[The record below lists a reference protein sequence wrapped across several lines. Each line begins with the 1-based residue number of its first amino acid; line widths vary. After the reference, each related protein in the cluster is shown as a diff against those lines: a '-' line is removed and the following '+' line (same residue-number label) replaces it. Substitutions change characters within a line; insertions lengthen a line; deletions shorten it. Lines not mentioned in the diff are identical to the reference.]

1 MFVKKLVTKM
11 EYVELINLYKNES
24 SDVVLSISTQK
35 ITEFVKLVVE
45 AYHSEKKIF
54 ACGNGGNAAFVSN
67 LVVDLNMHPFVSED
81 KSSHGGNRNLFHAI
95 NLFEG
100 PATITGI
107 TNDLGFNSIF
117 KEQLKY
123 QAEKDDILYCISG
136 SGNSGN
142 IIEAMKYAK
151 NIGMKCVAITRNSPC
166 KAEEFADI
174 LIEIKGNSEFPG
186 QTGNNNNNF
195 HFEDCISIITH
206 ITTGILKLEVTE
218 DDKSK

>member
-1 MFVKKLVTKM
+1 MNYLD
-11 EYVELINLYKNES
+11 LIDLYKNES
-24 SDVVLSISTQK
+24 SNVVLNISSQE
-35 ITEFVKLVVE
+35 IAEFVKLVIE
-45 AYHSEKKIF
+45 AYNSEKKIF

-81 KSSHGGNRNLFHAI
+81 KSSHGGQRNRFHAV
-95 NLFEG
+95 NLCEG
-100 PATITGI
+100 AATITGI

-123 QAEKDDILYCISG
+123 QAEKDDILFCISG

-142 IIEAMKYAK
+142 IIEAMKYGK
-151 NIGMKCVAITRNSPC
+151 SIGMKCVIITRNSPS
-166 KAEEFADI
+166 KAEEFADV
-174 LIEIKGNSEFPG
+174 LIEVKGSSEFPG
-186 QTGNNNNNF
+186 QTGKNNNNF
-195 HFEDCISIITH
+195 HFEDCISKITH

>member
-1 MFVKKLVTKM
+1 MNHSN
-11 EYVELINLYKNES
+11 LIELYKSES
-24 SDVVLSISTQK
+24 SNVILNMPTKEVE
-35 ITEFVKLVVE
+35 EFVKLVIE
-45 AYHSEKKIF
+45 AYDSEKKIF
-54 ACGNGGNAAFVSN
+54 ACGNGGNAAFVGN

-81 KSSHGGNRNLFHAI
+81 KSSHGGERNRFHAI
-95 NLFEG
+95 NLCEG
-100 PATITGI
+100 TATITGI

-123 QAEKDDILYCISG
+123 QAEKDDILFCISG

-151 NIGMKCVAITRNSPC
+151 NIGMKSVIITRNSPS
-166 KAEEFADI
+166 KAEEFADV

-195 HFEDCISIITH
+195 HFEDCISKITH
-206 ITTGILKLEVTE
+206 IVTGILKLKVTE
-218 DDKSK
+218 DNKSK